1 MMKNSR
7 TWVTLAV
14 VVLIGY
20 AVFVWNPSF
29 QGVGRV
35 RGGDE
40 KTEGQARSKGE
51 PRPPYVHTVVFYL
64 KQDAPEGEVERII
77 ADAHG
82 LLARIPS
89 VKGLWIGRPA
99 EKATPKL
106 AVTDY
111 HVAWTLLFD
120 DYTGL
125 QEYLDHKLHVEFRE
139 KHAKHAERVLIYDFI
154 HQEK

>member
-1 MMKNSR
+1 MKNR
-7 TWVTLAV
+7 LTWV
-14 VVLIGY
+14 VVLILIGGG
-20 AVFVWNPSF
+20 VSGWNPSP
-29 QGVGRV
+29 GGGGRA

-40 KTEGQARSKGE
+40 KTQGE
-51 PRPPYVHTVVFYL
+51 AKPKAGPKPPYVHTVVFYL
-64 KQDAPEGEVERII
+64 KADAPRGEAEKII

-120 DYTGL
+120 DYAGL
-125 QEYLDHKLHVEFRE
+125 QEYLDHKLHLEFRE

-154 HQEK
+154 NQKK

>member
-1 MMKNSR
+1 MKKSL
-7 TWVTLAV
+7 TWVVALI
-14 VVLIGY
+14 LIGWG
-20 AVFVWNPSF
+20 VSGWRPSPR
-29 QGVGRV
+29 GVGSA

-40 KTEGQARSKGE
+40 KKEGEAKPRGE
-51 PRPPYVHTVVFYL
+51 AKPPYVHTVVFYL
-64 KQDAPEGEVERII
+64 KEDAPRGEAERII

-99 EKATPKL
+99 EQATPKL

-120 DYTGL
+120 DYAGL
-125 QEYLDHKLHVEFRE
+125 QEYLDHKLHLEFRE

-154 HQEK
+154 NQKK

>member
-1 MMKNSR
+1 MKKR
-7 TWVTLAV
+7 LTWV
-14 VVLIGY
+14 VVLTLIGWG
-20 AVFVWNPSF
+20 ASGWHPSPR
-29 QGVGRV
+29 GGA

-40 KTEGQARSKGE
+40 KAKGE
-51 PRPPYVHTVVFYL
+51 AKPKGEARPPYIHTVVFYL
-64 KQDAPEGEVERII
+64 KADAPKDETEKII

-106 AVTDY
+106 AITDY

-120 DYTGL
+120 DYAGL
-125 QEYLDHKLHVEFRE
+125 QEYLDHPLHVQFRE
-139 KHAKHAERVLIYDFI
+139 KHAKHAERVLVYDFLN
-154 HQEK
+154 QRK